1 VRPCHRLVEAALV
14 FGALAAVLLPAWAV
28 SAAPVGSIAAGPRF
42 QAASAPAGETI
53 TFLIDVRNFNE
64 HEALPVSFLLSD
76 LDPQGWLA
84 APQTTPYSLAGLAT
98 LPTPLTLGPGE
109 IKHVSVTARSDGR
122 THYGSVVVVA
132 GPPAAPFA
140 RIALKVVLTSPDAAA
155 VPDVHL
161 TPTSTGTI
169 KMDLRNNGEGFLSGR
184 GVLFLLSSDG
194 RFLGRLDIP
203 LLAVLPHGASSLTL
217 QWPEKLP
224 AGTVARAALTL
235 EGRDEPFV
243 VSATVP

>member
-1 VRPCHRLVEAALV
+1 MRSHHRLVGLALALA
-14 FGALAAVLLPAWAV
+14 ALAAVLLPAWA
-28 SAAPVGSIAAGPRF
+28 ATPAPAGSIAAGPRF
-42 QAASAPAGETI
+42 QAASAPSGETI
-53 TFLIDVRNFNE
+53 TFLIDVRNFNDQA
-64 HEALPVSFLLSD
+64 ALPVSFLLAD

-84 APQTTPYSLAGLAT
+84 PPQTTPYSLAGLAT
-98 LPTPLTLGPGE
+98 LPTPVVLGPGE
-109 IKHVSVTARSDGR
+109 IKHVSFTARGDGR

-140 RIALKVVLTSPDAAA
+140 RIALKVVLTSPDATA

-161 TPTSTGTI
+161 TPLSTGTI
-169 KMDLRNNGEGFLSGR
+169 KMDLRNSGEGFLNGR
-184 GVLFLLSSDG
+184 GVLFLLSADG

-224 AGTVARAALTL
+224 GGTIARAVLTL
-235 EGRDEPFV
+235 EGSDEPFV